1 MIFIL
6 TSIQEDIELFFGV
19 YTELFT
25 VSNFILFRC
34 FSLNILIESKW
45 NLNHDIPLNK
55 LNTVIH
61 INRIKV
67 EFKLI
72 TVLSIKHTK
81 QILIESKWNLN
92 QKLQVFFFFSRE
104 YINRITVEFK
114 FLILIYDYQF
124 LFILIESQWNLNSI
138 M

>member
-1 MIFIL
+1 M
-6 TSIQEDIELFFGV
+6 
-19 YTELFT
+19 
-25 VSNFILFRC
+25 
-34 FSLNILIESKW
+34 
-45 NLNHDIPLNK
+45 NK

-114 FLILIYDYQF
+114 SFLYVFPYNVFFDINRITVEF
-124 LFILIESQWNLNSI
+124 KFGPA
-138 M
+138 